1 MWQLNSQMWEKKSLN
16 VIKIWL
22 HVMLVLPNVTMK
34 PSNVSKKYETTKFDR
49 STIKCNVGT
58 T

>member
-1 MWQLNSQMWEKKSLN
+1 
-16 VIKIWL
+16 
-22 HVMLVLPNVTMK
+22 MLVLPNVTMK

-49 STIKCNVGT
+49 STVKYNVGT